1 MQNNSSAH
9 DTTSINPDEINTFE
23 RIALEWWDEQGP
35 FKPLHQINPH
45 RLQYIRQSICQF
57 YGTESEKIG
66 ALDGLSILDIGCG
79 GGLICEP
86 LKRMGAELVSGIDA
100 GEKNIE
106 AAKIHAQDSGL
117 DIEYNAIPA
126 EAFVNERAGHYDV
139 VLALE
144 ILEHVNNPDEFVA
157 LVQKFVKPGGLV
169 IFSTLNR
176 TLKSLA
182 FGKIAAEYVLG
193 LVPAGTHDWK
203 KFIKPSE
210 LARWARAAGG
220 EMFDTH
226 GLVYD
231 LRAGAFALHPSNLD
245 INYFMCVKMPE
256 RAGL

>member
-1 MQNNSSAH
+1 MAQHRKEQPHA
-9 DTTSINPDEINTFE
+9 TSVNPDEINTFE

-45 RLQYIRQSICQF
+45 RLRYLRQTICQ
-57 YGTESEKIG
+57 YYERESEVIG
-66 ALDGLSILDIGCG
+66 ALEDLKILDIGCG

-86 LKRMGAELVSGIDA
+86 LKRMGAAHVCGIDA

-106 AAKIHAQDSGL
+106 AAKLHATQSEL
-117 DIEYNAIPA
+117 DIEYHATSA
-126 EAFVNERAGHYDV
+126 EDFVTEHAEQYDV

-144 ILEHVNNPDEFVA
+144 IIEHVNSPDEFVA
-157 LVQKFVKPGGLV
+157 LVQKFVKPGGIV

-182 FGKIAAEYVLG
+182 FGKIAAEYILG

-203 KFIKPSE
+203 KFVKPSE
-210 LARWARAAGG
+210 LARWARQAGG
-220 EMFDTH
+220 SVFDTH

-231 LRAGAFALHPSNLD
+231 LKERSFRLDPSDLD
-245 INYFMCVKMPE
+245 INYFMGVKIG
-256 RAGL
+256 A